1 MGKDLS
7 KLVPLNDKDKYQ
19 VIFDNSPDIIFLLDC
34 KGVIIECNKLANKNF
49 LEKFDSLV
57 GRCFS
62 DVCSA
67 KKINI
72 DIDNIIQRLTIGE
85 IIQPIE
91 FKVTFIE
98 GQVDWIE
105 VNPSLIRNDGFS
117 DILYV
122 QIRNITNHKGVELAI
137 AENEEKFK
145 TIFEAANDAIF
156 IMDYNVFLDCNEK
169 TLQIFKCTRDQ
180 IISHSPTDFSPEFQS
195 DGQLSSVK
203 VKSKIKNAFNG
214 IPQYFEWTHCHLDKT
229 PFDAEVSLNRVLLNG
244 EYYLQVIVR
253 DISDRK
259 KAEQIINEAEEKFN
273 IISKNSNDVIW
284 IRDLHMRFKYVSP
297 SCFKITG
304 YTVEEIMELTYD
316 QIASPESAG
325 IVIKMLTEEL
335 ANEKDSNV
343 DPNRTR
349 ILEIQEIKKDGTLFW
364 SESQVTFI
372 RDEQGEVTGILGVTR
387 DINERKLVED
397 ALRESE
403 ERFRITTEK
412 TGELIY
418 EYNITTSKIIWSGAV
433 EVITGFTQEEFKDV
447 GIDQWGE
454 LIHPDDRQK
463 AFEDLDKSV
472 NTYSDYTVEYRFKRK
487 DGNYIYVEDRGVVL
501 PPDKKGVQRMFGTMN
516 DITERKRA
524 QKIFEENEKWLKEQN
539 EEYQAINEELI
550 VSSARIAEIN
560 KELRKAKEKA
570 EESDKLK
577 SAFLANM
584 SHEIRTPM
592 NGLVGFSEL
601 LLQKDSDDETRKQY
615 ANIIKS
621 SCNQLLSIINDV
633 VDISKIETNQVVI
646 SERQFN
652 LYHLLNSIRLFF
664 LPLAES
670 KSLTV
675 KLNAEN
681 IKNIDIKT
689 DEVKLNQIISN
700 LVNNALKFTNVGFV
714 EIGCSEKQEFLE
726 FYVKDTG
733 IGIDPK
739 DFDLI
744 FERFRQVD
752 MSSTRNFGGTGLGLS
767 ISKAYVGVL
776 GGKIWLDSKVG
787 KGTTFFFTIPFKPVV
802 AKKAVEQVGSFN
814 KDTSLKNVNILVAE
828 DEDVNFLY
836 IDLVLKGMGV
846 NVIRAEN
853 GKKAVDIMNTNHNI
867 NIILMDI
874 KMPEM
879 SGIEATQIIRSNNAS
894 IPIIA
899 TTAYALE
906 GDKEKLLSTGCNDYI
921 SKPIRSSDLI
931 TIVKKYIGQS
941 M

>member
-1 MGKDLS
+1 MGKKLS
-7 KLVPLNDKDKYQ
+7 EAVSQNEKDKYQ
-19 VIFDNSPDIIFLLDC
+19 VIFDNSPDIIFLLDS
-34 KGVIIECNKLANKNF
+34 KGVIIECNRLANTYCLEDLGF
-49 LEKFDSLV
+49 LIGKY
-57 GRCFS
+57 FS

-72 DIDNIIQRLTIGE
+72 DIDNIIKRLTAGE
-85 IIQPIE
+85 IVQPIE
-91 FKVTFIE
+91 FKVSFIE
-98 GQVDWIE
+98 SRVDWVE
-105 VNPSLIRNDGFS
+105 VNPLLIRNTDS
-117 DILYV
+117 PDIFYI
-122 QIRNITNHKGVELAI
+122 QIRNITNHKGAELAI
-137 AENEEKFK
+137 SENEEKFK

-180 IISHSPTDFSPEFQS
+180 IISHSPTDFSPEFQP

-203 VKSKIKNAFNG
+203 AKSKIKSAFNG
-214 IPQYFEWTHCHLDKT
+214 NPQFFEWIHCHFDKT
-229 PFDAEVSLNRVLLNG
+229 PFDAEVSLNRILLKG
-244 EYYLQVIVR
+244 EYYLQAIVR

-259 KAEQIINEAEEKFN
+259 KAERIINEAEERFN

-284 IRDLHMRFKYVSP
+284 IRDLDMHFKYVSP
-297 SCFKITG
+297 SCYKITG
-304 YTVEEIMELTYD
+304 YTVDEIMKLPYD
-316 QIASPESAG
+316 RIASSEYAK
-325 IVIKMLTEEL
+325 IVLDIFKEEL
-335 ANEKDSNV
+335 LLEGTPSI

-349 ILEIQEIKKDGTLFW
+349 ILEIQEVKKDGTLFW
-364 SESQVTFI
+364 TESQVTFI
-372 RDEQGEVTGILGVTR
+372 RDEKGKITGILGVTR
-387 DINERKLVED
+387 DITERKLVED

-418 EYNITTSKIIWSGAV
+418 EYNITTGKIIWSGAV
-433 EVITGFTQEEFKDV
+433 EVITGFPQEEFKDV

-463 AFEDLDKSV
+463 AYEDLDKSV

-501 PPDKKGVQRMFGTMN
+501 PPDKKGIQRMFGTMN

-524 QKIFEENEKWLKEQN
+524 QQIFEENEKWLKEQN

-601 LLQKDSDDETRKQY
+601 LLQKNTDEETRKQY
-615 ANIIKS
+615 ADIIKS

-652 LYHLLNSIRLFF
+652 LYQLLNSIQLFF
-664 LPLAES
+664 IPLAEP
-670 KSLTV
+670 KTLKV

-700 LVNNALKFTNVGFV
+700 LVNNALKFTSVGYV
-714 EIGCSEKQEFLE
+714 EIGCNEKDEFLE

-752 MSSTRNFGGTGLGLS
+752 MSNTRNFGGTGLGLS
-767 ISKAYVGVL
+767 ISKAYVDVL
-776 GGKIWLDSKVG
+776 GGKIWLNSEVG
-787 KGTTFFFTIPFKPVV
+787 KGTTFFFTIPYKPVV
-802 AKKAVEQVGSFN
+802 VKKVVEQVGTFN
-814 KDTSLKNVNILVAE
+814 KDTSLRNVNILVAE

-836 IDLVLKGMGV
+836 IDLVLKSLGV

-853 GKKAVDIMNTNHNI
+853 GKKAVDIMNTNPNI

-879 SGIEATQIIRSNNAS
+879 SGIEATQIIRSNNSS

-931 TIVKKYIGQS
+931 TIVKKYIG
-941 M
+941 